1 MRKAGGVILII
12 VGVILIAL
20 AALRAFS
27 VITIFL
33 NNEASGYGVGF
44 LAGTAVFLIL
54 LSFLGIKA
62 FKKGR
67 VMLKPSE
74 SLK

>member
-1 MRKAGGVILII
+1 MRKLGGVAFIM
-12 VGVILIAL
+12 VGVVLIVL
-20 AALRAFS
+20 AALRALG
-27 VITIFL
+27 VLTIFL
-33 NNEASGYGVGF
+33 NNETSAYGVGF

-67 VMLKPSE
+67 GMLKPSE
-74 SLK
+74 N